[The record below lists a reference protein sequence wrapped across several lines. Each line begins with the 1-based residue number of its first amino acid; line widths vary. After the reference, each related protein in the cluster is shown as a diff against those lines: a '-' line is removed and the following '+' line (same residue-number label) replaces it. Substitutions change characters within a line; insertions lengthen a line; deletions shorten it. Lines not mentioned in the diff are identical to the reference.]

1 MRKSISTV
9 AALAA
14 TALFATS
21 AQAEVANSFMRQ
33 AIDNGAHVVAIS
45 KDQIIT
51 CKANENAAY
60 QSCLRATYHFQ
71 TMGGNGVQ
79 SHVYR
84 CDVVSAPSSKG
95 ESVIVD
101 EACSQ
106 IL

>member
-1 MRKSISTV
+1 MRKSVSTI

-33 AIDNGAHVVAIS
+33 AIDNGANVVAIS
-45 KDQIIT
+45 KDLIIT
-51 CKANENAAY
+51 CKPRDGAPY

-71 TMGGNGVQ
+71 TVGGNGVQ
-79 SHVYR
+79 SRIYR
-84 CDVVSAPSSKG
+84 CDVVSAPSSTG
-95 ESVIVD
+95 QSVVVD

-106 IL
+106 IF

>member
-1 MRKSISTV
+1 MRKSISTI

-14 TALFATS
+14 TALFAGS

-33 AIDNGAHVVAIS
+33 AIDNGANVVAIS
-45 KDQIIT
+45 KDLIIS
-51 CKANENAAY
+51 CKAREGSPY

-71 TMGGNGVQ
+71 TRGGNGVP

-84 CDVVSAPSSKG
+84 CDVVSAPSSTG

>member
-1 MRKSISTV
+1 MRKSISTI

-14 TALFATS
+14 TALFAGS
-21 AQAEVANSFMRQ
+21 AQAEVANSFMRN
-33 AIDNGAHVVAIS
+33 AIDHGARVVAIS
-45 KDQIIT
+45 KDMIIT
-51 CKANENAAY
+51 CKAHDGAPY

-71 TMGGNGVQ
+71 TDANGGQ

>member
-1 MRKSISTV
+1 MLKHVSTA

-14 TALFATS
+14 TALFATA
-21 AQAEVANSFMRQ
+21 AQAEVTNGFMRQ
-33 AIDNGAHVVAIS
+33 AIDNGAQVVAIS

-51 CKANENAAY
+51 CKAREGSPY

-71 TMGGNGVQ
+71 TMGGNGRQ

-84 CDVVSAPSSKG
+84 CDVVSAPSSTG